1 MEMELIKEYSNNW
14 FERSIIKAYKE
25 ISDYGESIEKTGKWI
40 FCSIIVF
47 TILASILRFKGMEW
61 DIIEIIKFWF
71 VSFLEVIRLF
81 LQIGTDD
88 KSLWILEPIVRVT
101 SPILLGN
108 IYIAIRRKLSRK

>member
-1 MEMELIKEYSNNW
+1 
-14 FERSIIKAYKE
+14 
-25 ISDYGESIEKTGKWI
+25 
-40 FCSIIVF
+40 
-47 TILASILRFKGMEW
+47 MEW

-101 SPILLGN
+101 SLILLGN
-108 IYIAIRRKLSRK
+108 LYIAIRRKLSRK